1 MRAILTYHSI
11 DSSGSPVSV
20 APQDFA
26 QHVRWLAS
34 GRVRVVALEDLMAVP
49 PEEHAVALTFDDAFA
64 NFATE
69 AAPRLR
75 AHDLPATLFVVSG
88 HAGRTNAWGGREA
101 DRIPTLP
108 LLDWDALARL
118 AEGGIAIGAHTRTHA
133 RLDSL
138 DADAA
143 AVEITGSADEIAR
156 RLGQRPTT
164 FAYPYGGVSR
174 TAAEIA
180 RAHFACAVTTAM
192 RTLRPGEDRAL
203 LPRLDAWYF
212 RDPAR
217 LQAWGSARFN
227 AHVHARA
234 LVRRAGSWLARA

>member
-1 MRAILTYHSI
+1 VRAILTYHSI

-20 APQDFA
+20 APRDFDR
-26 QHVRWLAS
+26 HVRWLAT
-34 GRVRVVALEDLMAVP
+34 GRVRVVALEDLVAVP
-49 PEEHAVALTFDDAFA
+49 PEEHAVALTFDDGFA

-75 AHDLPATLFVVSG
+75 EHDLPATLFVVSG
-88 HAGRTNAWGGREA
+88 HAGRTNAWGGRDA
-101 DRIPTLP
+101 AGIPTLP
-108 LLDWDALARL
+108 LLDWDALGRV

-133 RLDSL
+133 RLERL
-138 DADAA
+138 DAGAA
-143 AVEITGSADEIAR
+143 TAEIAGSADEIAQ
-156 RLGQRPTT
+156 RLGRRPTT
-164 FAYPYGGVSR
+164 FAYPYGAVSR

-192 RTLRPGEDRAL
+192 RTLRSGEDRAM

-217 LQAWGSARFN
+217 LEAWGSARFN
-227 AHVHARA
+227 AHLRARA
-234 LVRRAGSWLARA
+234 LVRRAGGWLARA